1 MPRPER
7 PLDAGDSPLLRFAA
21 DLRALRRKAG
31 DPTYRRLARLAH
43 YSAAT
48 LSEAAAGRRLP
59 TLPVTLAY
67 VRACGGDEAEWE
79 QRWRRISE
87 ERAEPVDDGAAPY
100 VGLASFQAEDAAR
113 FFGRERVTG
122 ELLRRVTEQ
131 RIVMVFGASGAGK
144 SSLLRAGL
152 LAAVQERGRP
162 APAVSG
168 RAGDRPWRALL
179 FTPGAHPLEECA
191 IHLARLS
198 GGTPG
203 PLRDELAADPRALH
217 RLTRQFLGDEPPGTE
232 LLVIVDQFEEVF
244 TLCHDEEERARFVGL
259 LLTAARAD
267 GSRCR
272 LVLGVRADFYA
283 HCTSHPA
290 LLEALREA
298 HLPLGP
304 MTADELRRAVV
315 QPAVRAGC
323 IVEGALAARI
333 VADAAGQPG
342 ALPLVSHAL
351 LETWHRR
358 RGTTLTLAGYEAAGG
373 LSQAVARTAEDAYT
387 ALDPSRRELA
397 RQTLLRLTALGEG
410 TQDTKRRIRR
420 HQLDDDPAT
429 GAVLE
434 HLARAR
440 LVTLGRDSVEISH
453 EALIGSWP
461 RLRDWLA
468 EDREGLRVHHRLAE
482 ATEAWAALG
491 RDPGSLYRGT
501 ALALASEWAGRHDAA
516 LTAREREFLSA
527 GMAAEAREAIV
538 ARRRTRRLRLLVALL
553 SVLLV
558 VAGTATGYAVAAQEA
573 ATGQRDIALSQ
584 RVADQAIGLRAVNPP
599 LAAQLSLAADRLAP
613 TLEARGSLLGA
624 FTTPFTTR
632 LDHEINTVA
641 FTPGGRVIAT
651 GGDDRTLR
659 LWDLAIPHRPRLTA
673 EVPGLSDDVETLRFS
688 PDGTLLAG
696 VLYDGVLRLWRVA
709 GGALRPVATVAAS
722 PKALFGLAFHPDGRS
737 LATGGDDGVLR
748 VWDLADPRTPRV
760 VTTAAAHPAQA
771 AGAGAP
777 PAHATTAAAHP
788 AGVITAAVHPG
799 GLITAA
805 VPPARVT
812 AVAFLP
818 GGLVTSGD
826 DGTAALWRL
835 TGDHRARLLSRVRH
849 GDGSLTSA
857 AVSPDGRTLATAGWD
872 HVTRLWDV
880 RDPRRPVPLSRLTG
894 HSGPLQAVTFSPDG
908 RTLATAGWDHTTRL
922 WNVARP
928 RTPLLVTTLTAHA
941 NTVWSLTFSP
951 DGRLLASASSDHSA
965 LLTDLPGPVLSTGD
979 SAVSTA
985 AFSPG
990 GRTVA
995 VGGEDFTTRLWD
1007 VADPYHPRPL
1017 PLLTGHTGQVES
1029 VAFSPDGGLLAT
1041 GSIDGTVRLWG
1052 VADPARPRPVAV
1064 FRAHAEGIRSIAF
1077 RPGGAAALLA
1087 TASPSDPVVR
1097 LWNLADPGRPRPAGA
1112 LPSQGDGTLSVAFSP
1127 DGRTLATSLLDA
1139 AVLWDVTDPGRPA
1152 RLGSTG
1158 EHGDAVQAVA
1168 FAPGGR
1174 TLATAGL
1181 DRTVRLWDVT
1191 RGRAPAPLA
1200 VLSGHTDAV
1209 RGLAYAPD
1217 GRTLATASLDRTVRL
1232 WDVTRGRAPAPLAV
1246 LSGHADRV
1254 YSVAYGPDGHTLVST
1269 SEDRS
1274 ARLWRDDLGGVAAR
1288 VCELARPRITRAEWA
1303 QYFADLPY
1311 QPPCP

>member
-1 MPRPER
+1 VPRPER

-31 DPTYRRLARLAH
+31 DPTYRQLARRAH

-59 TLPVTLAY
+59 TLAVTLAY

-79 QRWRRISE
+79 ERWRRISE
-87 ERAEPVDDGAAPY
+87 ERAEPGDDGASPY
-100 VGLASFQAEDAAR
+100 AGLAAFQVEDAAR

-122 ELLRRVTEQ
+122 ELLERVTEQ

-152 LAAVQERGRP
+152 LAAI
-162 APAVSG
+162 

-191 IHLARLS
+191 IHLARMV

-203 PLRDELAADPRALH
+203 PLREELAADPRALH
-217 RLTRQFLGDEPPGTE
+217 RLARQALDEEPPGAE
-232 LLVIVDQFEEVF
+232 LVIIVDQFEEVF
-244 TLCHDEEERARFVGL
+244 TLCHDEGERARFVDL
-259 LLTAARAD
+259 LLTAART
-267 GSRCR
+267 GGGRCR

-283 HCTSHPA
+283 HCTSHPP

-304 MTADELRRAVV
+304 MTADELRQAVV
-315 QPAVRAGC
+315 QPAVRAGH

-397 RQTLLRLTALGEG
+397 RQILLRLTALGEG

-440 LVTLGRDSVEISH
+440 LITLDRDSVEISH
-453 EALIGSWP
+453 EVLIRSWP
-461 RLRDWLA
+461 RLRDWLT

-501 ALALASEWAGRHDAA
+501 ALALAREWAGRHDAA
-516 LTAREREFLSA
+516 LTVREREFLSA
-527 GMAAEAREAIV
+527 GVAAEAREEAA

-558 VAGTATGYAVAAQEA
+558 VAGTATGYALNAQGT
-573 ATGQRDIALSQ
+573 ATGQRNIALSQ
-584 RVADQAIGLRAVNPP
+584 RVADQAVDLRTVNPP
-599 LAAQLSLAADRLAP
+599 LAAQLSLAAHRLAP

-632 LDHEINTVA
+632 LGHEINTVA
-641 FTPGGRVIAT
+641 FTPDGRVIAT

-659 LWDLAIPHRPRLTA
+659 LWDLATPHRPRLTA
-673 EVPGLSDDVETLRFS
+673 EVAGLSDDVETLRFS
-688 PDGTLLAG
+688 PDGRLLAG
-696 VLYDGVLRLWRVA
+696 VLYDGVLRLWSVA
-709 GGALRPVATVAAS
+709 GGALQPVATVAAS
-722 PKALFGLAFHPDGRS
+722 SKALFGLAFHPDGRL
-737 LATGGDDGVLR
+737 LAAGGDDGVLR
-748 VWDLADPRTPRV
+748 VWDLADPRAPRQ
-760 VTTAAAHPAQA
+760 VTSAAAHPARI
-771 AGAGAP
+771 
-777 PAHATTAAAHP
+777 TTVAFR
-788 AGVITAAVHPG
+788 PG
-799 GLITAA
+799 G
-805 VPPARVT
+805 PATPGDGPT
-812 AVAFLP
+812 AVLA
-818 GGLVTSGD
+818 TSGD
-826 DGTAALWRL
+826 DGTVALWRL
-835 TGDHRARLLSRVRH
+835 TGGHRARLLSRVRH

-857 AVSPDGRTLATAGWD
+857 AISPDGRTMATAGWD
-872 HVTRLWDV
+872 HVTRLWDL
-880 RDPRRPVPLSRLTG
+880 RDPRRPVPLARLTG

-908 RTLATAGWDHTTRL
+908 RTLATAGWDHTTRI

-928 RTPLLVTTLTAHA
+928 RSPLPVTTLTAHA

-985 AFSPG
+985 AFSPD

-1007 VADPYHPRPL
+1007 VADPYRPRPL
-1017 PLLTGHTGQVES
+1017 SLLTGHTGQVES
-1029 VAFSPDGGLLAT
+1029 VAFSPDGALLAT
-1041 GSIDGTVRLWG
+1041 GSIDGTVRLWRA
-1052 VADPARPRPVAV
+1052 ADPARPRPVAV
-1064 FRAHAEGIRSIAF
+1064 FRAHVEGIRSIAF
-1077 RPGGAAALLA
+1077 RPGGALLA

-1097 LWNLADPGRPRPAGA
+1097 LWSLADPARPRAAGT

-1127 DGRTLATSLLDA
+1127 DGRTLATSLLNA
-1139 AVLWDVTDPGRPA
+1139 AVLWDVTDPARPA

-1158 EHGDAVQAVA
+1158 DHGDAVQAVA
-1168 FAPGGR
+1168 FAPG
-1174 TLATAGL
+1174 
-1181 DRTVRLWDVT
+1181 
-1191 RGRAPAPLA
+1191 
-1200 VLSGHTDAV
+1200 
-1209 RGLAYAPD
+1209 

-1232 WDVTRGRAPAPLAV
+1232 WDVTRGRGVAPLAV
-1246 LSGHADRV
+1246 LSGHTDAVRGLGYAPDGRTLATAGLDRTVRLWDVTVGRAPVPLAVLSGHTDRV

-1288 VCELARPRITRAEWA
+1288 VCELARPRITRPEWT
-1303 QYFADLPY
+1303 QYFTGLPY
-1311 QPPCP
+1311 RPPCP